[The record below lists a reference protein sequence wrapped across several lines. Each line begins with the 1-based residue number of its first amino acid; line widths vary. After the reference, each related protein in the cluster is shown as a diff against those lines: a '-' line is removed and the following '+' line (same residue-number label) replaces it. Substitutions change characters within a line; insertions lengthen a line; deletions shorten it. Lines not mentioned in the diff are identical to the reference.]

1 MVTIIIDNS
10 KLLISLILYIYEKL
24 NEKEINNKKMIII
37 LNR

>member
-10 KLLISLILYIYEKL
+10 KLLISLILYIYENLMK
-24 NEKEINNKKMIII
+24 KEINNKKMIII